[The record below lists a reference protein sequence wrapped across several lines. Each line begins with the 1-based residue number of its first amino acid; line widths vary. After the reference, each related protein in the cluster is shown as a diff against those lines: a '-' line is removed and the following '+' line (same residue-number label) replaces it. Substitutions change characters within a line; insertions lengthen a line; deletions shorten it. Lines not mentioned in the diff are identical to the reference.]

1 MANKEIKTVFKLDG
15 EKEYK
20 SAVKNINTEL
30 RVLSSEMKKTTA
42 AFDENDKS
50 MRSLKAQNE
59 ILQKQYDKQ
68 REKVE
73 YLKNAVKD
81 STEAYDKAKAKYEE
95 IAAAQGKESAEAV
108 KAAKAMKDA
117 QEAVTSFTIQLNNS
131 EIALGK
137 SEEALKTNQKEL
149 RKLSNVKVTDLVPEA
164 AVEGVEKAEKVIKK
178 TATAAKNLAS
188 AFGSAAAQ
196 AAKIGSATLEKTF
209 KASAAALTA
218 YSTAATA
225 AGKALVNITAESGA
239 FADDIN
245 TLSKQTG
252 LDTETLQKL
261 TYAESLIDVEV
272 GTISKSMARLT
283 KNMTSTSA
291 EVQGAFEALGVSVKD
306 NVTGELRNNEDV
318 FNDLIKALGNVAN
331 ETERDNLAMQIFG
344 KSAQE
349 LNPLILGGADQLK
362 ELGDSAK
369 SAGLILS
376 QEALDS
382 LNEFNDS
389 IDVLKGNLSA
399 AKNVV
404 AVEFA
409 GSFKTFSDKIGRS
422 IPDLSRALSGMFNP
436 ATAAESKKEFERL
449 LTELSTDLS
458 ADIEQLLPVFLDG
471 FNAVFGSVGKMLPG
485 AVATLLPY
493 LVDGLNNLTQDFVK
507 AIPELLP
514 VVVEGGITLFTG
526 LIGGLN
532 EAIEL
537 LTPML
542 PGIIEDV
549 TTTLIESLPLLVE
562 TGFTLF
568 VGIIKGLSEAT
579 PQIVTAIKELIPLL
593 SDTIIENLPLLI
605 SAGIDLI
612 GALISGIFEAL
623 PDLLASVGDI
633 AASMIDKL
641 GEVDWLTEGENIFRG
656 LGDGLVNVFSA
667 ALGAIDT
674 AFGTEIQK
682 LYDQMAAFNYQVG
695 VQLAKQDNLI
705 ANNKMIME
713 SEANDLKTDVLLK
726 SNQYIRE
733 GMSPREATER
743 ARLEI
748 VKDDHSAWIYDRYV
762 KEEIESE
769 EALNER
775 YNTIKNAGLIGGY
788 GASLGRSSASANYYA
803 QQGKAASQRISDEAE
818 NNKKLLE
825 EQKKYAEQSEKI
837 VEESAKNKEEVTKK
851 SEKKLVSAV
860 TESNDDKLEAVKE
873 WQKEEKEAYDKY
885 ADEELEILKEK
896 HKKETA
902 NLKEAIEAE
911 KALLQESH
919 NAKLKQYDEEYMA
932 KLRATDEEKYE
943 KVKVLEDEIDRIE
956 GLTKAEEEAAKK
968 EAEQAKL
975 RELQNKVYSAA
986 TYEERQSA
994 EAALAE
1000 YQKELN
1006 RQRVLEE
1013 RESRI
1018 SEIEEAIK
1026 TVEEEYKAKSKAIE
1040 DEYSAEKN
1048 AENQLFEEKMEELS
1062 IEQEERQRLL
1072 EQNQQAEIEALQA
1085 VWDEEKKQLEIRQN
1099 AELAALAE
1107 RNTTY
1112 ISNLKKQK
1120 NAEFNVLSEKKAR
1133 ELADI
1138 REIHATELSEYKAL
1152 VAQKKS
1158 LFSFDENSISS
1169 GLFAYYDQIGKAS
1182 LAEKELDNT
1191 GATAQPKGTTA
1202 TGGGAGKK
1210 TTVNNT
1216 FINNSPKA
1224 LTAYEQAQLNERQL
1238 EATKRYELA

>member
-50 MRSLKAQNE
+50 MRSLKTQNE

-131 EIALGK
+131 ESALNK

-225 AGKALVNITAESGA
+225 AGKALVNITADSA
-239 FADDIN
+239 LFADDIN

-349 LNPLILGGADQLK
+349 LNPLILGGANQLK
-362 ELGDSAK
+362 KLGDSAK

-471 FNAVFGSVGKMLPG
+471 FNAVFGTVGKMLPG

-493 LVDGLNNLTQDFVK
+493 LVDGLNNLTQEF
-507 AIPELLP
+507 ARATPTLLP
-514 VVVEGGITLFTG
+514 VVLESGLTLFTG

-532 EAIEL
+532 EVIEL
-537 LTPML
+537 LNPML

-549 TTTLIESLPLLVE
+549 STTLIDSLPLLVE

-568 VGIIKGLSEAT
+568 LGIIKGLSEAT
-579 PQIVTAIKELIPLL
+579 PQIVTSIKELIPLL

-656 LGDGLVNVFSA
+656 LGDGLVNVFSG
-667 ALGAIDT
+667 ALGLVDSLL
-674 AFGTEIQK
+674 GTEMK
-682 LYDQMAAFNYQVG
+682 KYYDQISDFSFQVG
-695 VQLAKQDNLI
+695 AQLYKQQHAGEIEETKAL
-705 ANNKMIME
+705 
-713 SEANDLKTDVLLK
+713 SEANDIKTNVILKT
-726 SNQYIRE
+726 NQYIRE
-733 GMSPREATER
+733 GMSAKEAVDKARREVVT
-743 ARLEI
+743 
-748 VKDDHSAWIYDRYV
+748 DDRQAYLYDRYV
-762 KEEIESE
+762 RNELETE

-775 YNTIKNAGLIGGY
+775 YKTLQETGQIGGY
-788 GASLGRSSASANYYA
+788 YAALGRTSGSANYYE
-803 QQGKAASQRISDEAE
+803 QMGRAA
-818 NNKKLLE
+818 
-825 EQKKYAEQSEKI
+825 
-837 VEESAKNKEEVTKK
+837 
-851 SEKKLVSAV
+851 
-860 TESNDDKLEAVKE
+860 
-873 WQKEEKEAYDKY
+873 
-885 ADEELEILKEK
+885 
-896 HKKETA
+896 
-902 NLKEAIEAE
+902 
-911 KALLQESH
+911 
-919 NAKLKQYDEEYMA
+919 
-932 KLRATDEEKYE
+932 
-943 KVKVLEDEIDRIE
+943 
-956 GLTKAEEEAAKK
+956 
-968 EAEQAKL
+968 
-975 RELQNKVYSAA
+975 
-986 TYEERQSA
+986 
-994 EAALAE
+994 
-1000 YQKELN
+1000 
-1006 RQRVLEE
+1006 
-1013 RESRI
+1013 
-1018 SEIEEAIK
+1018 
-1026 TVEEEYKAKSKAIE
+1026 
-1040 DEYSAEKN
+1040 
-1048 AENQLFEEKMEELS
+1048 
-1062 IEQEERQRLL
+1062 
-1072 EQNQQAEIEALQA
+1072 
-1085 VWDEEKKQLEIRQN
+1085 
-1099 AELAALAE
+1099 
-1107 RNTTY
+1107 
-1112 ISNLKKQK
+1112 
-1120 NAEFNVLSEKKAR
+1120 
-1133 ELADI
+1133 
-1138 REIHATELSEYKAL
+1138 
-1152 VAQKKS
+1152 
-1158 LFSFDENSISS
+1158 
-1169 GLFAYYDQIGKAS
+1169 

>member
-42 AFDENDKS
+42 SFNENDKS

-131 EIALGK
+131 ESALNK

-225 AGKALVNITAESGA
+225 AGKALVNITADSA
-239 FADDIN
+239 LFADDIN

-362 ELGDSAK
+362 KLGDSAK

-422 IPDLSRALSGMFNP
+422 IPNLSRALSGMFNP

-458 ADIEQLLPVFLDG
+458 TDIEQLLPVFLDG
-471 FNAVFGSVGKMLPG
+471 FNAVFGTVGKMLPG

-493 LVDGLNNLTQDFVK
+493 LVDGLNNLTQEF
-507 AIPELLP
+507 ARATPTLLP
-514 VVVEGGITLFTG
+514 VVLESGLTLFTG

-532 EAIEL
+532 EVIEL
-537 LTPML
+537 LNPML

-549 TTTLIESLPLLVE
+549 STTLIDSLPLLVE

-568 VGIIKGLSEAT
+568 LGIIKGLSEAT
-579 PQIVTAIKELIPLL
+579 PQIVTSIKQLIPTLK
-593 SDTIIENLPLLI
+593 DTILDADNLGMII

-656 LGDGLVNVFSA
+656 LGDGLINVFSG
-667 ALGAIDT
+667 ALGLVDSLL
-674 AFGTEIQK
+674 GTEMK
-682 LYDQMAAFNYQVG
+682 KYYDQISDFSFQVG
-695 VQLAKQDNLI
+695 AQLYKQQHAGEIEETKALG
-705 ANNKMIME
+705 
-713 SEANDLKTDVLLK
+713 EADDIKASVILKT
-726 SNQYIRE
+726 NQFIRE
-733 GMSPREATER
+733 GMSAKEAVDKARREV
-743 ARLEI
+743 
-748 VKDDHSAWIYDRYV
+748 VKNDRQAYLYDRYV
-762 KEEIESE
+762 RNELETE

-775 YNTIKNAGLIGGY
+775 YNTLQDTGQIGGY
-788 GASLGRSSASANYYA
+788 YATLGRTSGSANYYE
-803 QQGKAASQRISDEAE
+803 QMGRAA
-818 NNKKLLE
+818 
-825 EQKKYAEQSEKI
+825 
-837 VEESAKNKEEVTKK
+837 
-851 SEKKLVSAV
+851 
-860 TESNDDKLEAVKE
+860 
-873 WQKEEKEAYDKY
+873 
-885 ADEELEILKEK
+885 
-896 HKKETA
+896 
-902 NLKEAIEAE
+902 
-911 KALLQESH
+911 
-919 NAKLKQYDEEYMA
+919 
-932 KLRATDEEKYE
+932 
-943 KVKVLEDEIDRIE
+943 
-956 GLTKAEEEAAKK
+956 
-968 EAEQAKL
+968 
-975 RELQNKVYSAA
+975 
-986 TYEERQSA
+986 
-994 EAALAE
+994 
-1000 YQKELN
+1000 
-1006 RQRVLEE
+1006 
-1013 RESRI
+1013 
-1018 SEIEEAIK
+1018 
-1026 TVEEEYKAKSKAIE
+1026 
-1040 DEYSAEKN
+1040 
-1048 AENQLFEEKMEELS
+1048 
-1062 IEQEERQRLL
+1062 
-1072 EQNQQAEIEALQA
+1072 
-1085 VWDEEKKQLEIRQN
+1085 
-1099 AELAALAE
+1099 
-1107 RNTTY
+1107 
-1112 ISNLKKQK
+1112 
-1120 NAEFNVLSEKKAR
+1120 
-1133 ELADI
+1133 
-1138 REIHATELSEYKAL
+1138 
-1152 VAQKKS
+1152 
-1158 LFSFDENSISS
+1158 
-1169 GLFAYYDQIGKAS
+1169 

-1191 GATAQPKGTTA
+1191 GATAQPKGTTTTSGG
-1202 TGGGAGKK
+1202 TGEK

>member
-42 AFDENDKS
+42 SFNENDKS

-131 EIALGK
+131 ESALNK

-225 AGKALVNITAESGA
+225 AGKAIVANTEEQNTAVSKLTASLGLTASEAEKYGDIMNSVYLDNFGDSFGDIADKIGLVRQQIKGLSDEELKEAVENGYSLEKVYGIDFSESLRGANSLINQFGITANEAYNLIAQGAEKGLNQNADLADQIAEYATYYSNLGFSAEDAFNIMAAGAESGVYQIDKINDAVKEFSIRAIDGSDTTANA
-239 FADDIN
+239 F
-245 TLSKQTG
+245 K
-252 LDTETLQKL
+252 
-261 TYAESLIDVEV
+261 
-272 GTISKSMARLT
+272 
-283 KNMTSTSA
+283 
-291 EVQGAFEALGVSVKD
+291 ALGVNASELPSIFAEGGEKSANAFRDILDRLAKVD
-306 NVTGELRNNEDV
+306 NAVERDKIGVSLFGTQWEDLGEDAVLSLRNMSNSIDRTR
-318 FNDLIKALGNVAN
+318 NKLGEMSEATYTSFS
-331 ETERDNLAMQIFG
+331 ETISRIGSSIN
-344 KSAQE
+344 
-349 LNPLILGGADQLK
+349 
-362 ELGDSAK
+362 LGDSFTEFSRQLSK
-369 SAGLILS
+369 SAEDISKAITGLFDPQTAEESKRNLQRLLS
-376 QEALDS
+376 
-382 LNEFNDS
+382 
-389 IDVLKGNLSA
+389 
-399 AKNVV
+399 
-404 AVEFA
+404 
-409 GSFKTFSDKIGRS
+409 
-422 IPDLSRALSGMFNP
+422 DLSVTLQSEMETIIPG
-436 ATAAESKKEFERL
+436 
-449 LTELSTDLS
+449 
-458 ADIEQLLPVFLDG
+458 FLEG
-471 FNAVFGSVGKMLPG
+471 FNTLIGTAGKMLPG

-542 PGIIEDV
+542 PGIIENV

-579 PQIVTAIKELIPLL
+579 PQIVTSIKELIPLL

-623 PDLLASVGDI
+623 PDLLAGVGDI

-656 LGDGLVNVFSA
+656 LGDGLVNVFSG
-667 ALGAIDT
+667 ALGLVDSLL
-674 AFGTEIQK
+674 GTEMK
-682 LYDQMAAFNYQVG
+682 KYYDQISDFSFQVG
-695 VQLAKQDNLI
+695 AQLYKQQHAGEIEETKALG
-705 ANNKMIME
+705 
-713 SEANDLKTDVLLK
+713 EADDIKASVILKT
-726 SNQYIRE
+726 NQFIRE
-733 GMSPREATER
+733 GMSAKEAVDKARREV
-743 ARLEI
+743 
-748 VKDDHSAWIYDRYV
+748 VKNDRQAYLYDRYV
-762 KEEIESE
+762 RNELETE

-775 YNTIKNAGLIGGY
+775 YNTLQDTGQIGGY
-788 GASLGRSSASANYYA
+788 YATLGRTSGSANYYE
-803 QQGKAASQRISDEAE
+803 QMGRAA
-818 NNKKLLE
+818 
-825 EQKKYAEQSEKI
+825 
-837 VEESAKNKEEVTKK
+837 
-851 SEKKLVSAV
+851 
-860 TESNDDKLEAVKE
+860 
-873 WQKEEKEAYDKY
+873 
-885 ADEELEILKEK
+885 
-896 HKKETA
+896 
-902 NLKEAIEAE
+902 
-911 KALLQESH
+911 
-919 NAKLKQYDEEYMA
+919 
-932 KLRATDEEKYE
+932 
-943 KVKVLEDEIDRIE
+943 
-956 GLTKAEEEAAKK
+956 
-968 EAEQAKL
+968 
-975 RELQNKVYSAA
+975 
-986 TYEERQSA
+986 
-994 EAALAE
+994 
-1000 YQKELN
+1000 
-1006 RQRVLEE
+1006 
-1013 RESRI
+1013 
-1018 SEIEEAIK
+1018 
-1026 TVEEEYKAKSKAIE
+1026 
-1040 DEYSAEKN
+1040 
-1048 AENQLFEEKMEELS
+1048 
-1062 IEQEERQRLL
+1062 
-1072 EQNQQAEIEALQA
+1072 
-1085 VWDEEKKQLEIRQN
+1085 
-1099 AELAALAE
+1099 
-1107 RNTTY
+1107 
-1112 ISNLKKQK
+1112 
-1120 NAEFNVLSEKKAR
+1120 
-1133 ELADI
+1133 
-1138 REIHATELSEYKAL
+1138 
-1152 VAQKKS
+1152 
-1158 LFSFDENSISS
+1158 
-1169 GLFAYYDQIGKAS
+1169 

-1191 GATAQPKGTTA
+1191 GATAQPKGATA